1 MQAISQGPAQGI
13 NVMNFVT
20 PILVVIAISITPDAK
35 AQNRSAIELSKLIE
49 VFLASPSVG
58 LNWSMGAGKSTP
70 QIVWTS
76 SGTESQPNCGDY
88 MSCRRGTTRVLL
100 NGKEMQHL
108 RQRLEPVP
116 WQLFMAS
123 ESLAKFGPEKIIISP
138 SCDTVECSF
147 NFKKSLVNGKFVLTE
162 LCAAGP
168 APLRQIAYEV
178 KQGGRVTY
186 AVVTE
191 SSGSGGSSTSLTL
204 YPNKPADQQTFCAEA
219 KKAE

>member
-1 MQAISQGPAQGI
+1 
-13 NVMNFVT
+13 MNFVT
-20 PILVVIAISITPDAK
+20 PIMAAIAISIVPYAK
-35 AQNRSAIELSKLIE
+35 AQSRSAIELSKLIE
-49 VFLASPSVG
+49 VFLTSPRTG
-58 LNWSMGAGKSTP
+58 LDWSMGAGKSTP
-70 QIVWTS
+70 QIIWQS

-88 MSCRRGTTRVLL
+88 VSCRRGTTRVLL

-123 ESLAKFGPEKIIISP
+123 ESPARFGPEQIVISP

-147 NFKKSLVNGKFVLTE
+147 DFKKSLSNGKFVLTE

-168 APLRQIAYEV
+168 APLRQTAYEV
-178 KQGGRVTY
+178 KQGSRVTY

-204 YPNKPADQQTFCAEA
+204 YPDKPVDQEALCAEA